1 MTEIIQVEIDVE
13 ELRTRAF
20 AYGPHNPNWVPN
32 KEHNLFFLHGY
43 QNLYNDLLRA
53 RGHILLNDILDG
65 IGFPRTLEGAI
76 VGWALS
82 FQTHS
87 YIEFT
92 ITSDDLSETLDI
104 QFNIQGPILDQMVP
118 AHAISVAQFDIQN
131 QGAAN
136 DR

>member
-32 KEHNLFFLHGY
+32 KEHNLFFLHGH

-53 RGHILLNDILDG
+53 RGHVLLNDILDG
-65 IGFPRTLEGAI
+65 MGFPRTLEGAI
-76 VGWALS
+76 VGWALN
-82 FQTHS
+82 FQTQS
-87 YIEFT
+87 YIDFA

-104 QFNIQGPILDQMVP
+104 QFNVQGPIIDQMVP
-118 AHAISVAQFDIQN
+118 AHAISVAQYEIQ
-131 QGAAN
+131 QH
-136 DR
+136 

>member
-1 MTEIIQVEIDVE
+1 MTEIIQIELDVE

-20 AYGPHNPNWVPN
+20 AYGPRNPNWVHN
-32 KEHNLFFLHGY
+32 KEHNLFFLKGH

-53 RGHILLNDILDG
+53 RGHVLLNDILDG
-65 IGFPRTLEGAI
+65 MGFPRTLEGAI

-82 FQTHS
+82 FHAHS

-131 QGAAN
+131 QH
-136 DR
+136 